1 MNLINSFNSFKSLKE
16 HTLNIQ
22 DEKTEI
28 NDTQEGNPLADKL
41 EDLKNK
47 VEAFKREYGIKNYED
62 SMHNNPFD
70 KVY

>member
-1 MNLINSFNSFKSLKE
+1 LLNSFNSFKSLKE

-22 DEKTEI
+22 DEKLEI
-28 NDTQEGNPLADKL
+28 NETQDLNPLTDKL

-62 SMHNNPFD
+62 SQHNNPFD
-70 KVY
+70 KI